1 MGHAT
6 EQPGTTEAQRV
17 AALHQQAAADY
28 AAAQSA
34 TQQAAARNQLAM
46 ARCHAQVAAGAR
58 R

>member
-6 EQPGTTEAQRV
+6 DQSGTTEAQRV
-17 AALHQQAAADY
+17 AALQQQAKADY

-46 ARCHAQVAAGAR
+46 ARCHAQVAAGGR
-58 R
+58 K